1 MFFYSIGLLR
11 FGGQLHH
18 KQRTWVVSSRDVID
32 ASSLKQSSA
41 AHCCDPV
48 GTERRGRGYS
58 QRGARGSLGGA
69 EAV

>member
-1 MFFYSIGLLR
+1 MPFSSTGLLR

-18 KQRTWVVSSRDVID
+18 KQRTSVVSSSDVID

-41 AHCCDPV
+41 
-48 GTERRGRGYS
+48 RGRGCS